1 MPEKF
6 VYRRKQGFGAP
17 VRIWLK
23 TEEMKNVVYK
33 NLDDKSMISGFL
45 KEKEVKKILDD
56 FYIRNDNEVY
66 YKIWSLLCLEL
77 WLKTKI

>member
-1 MPEKF
+1 
-6 VYRRKQGFGAP
+6 
-17 VRIWLK
+17 
-23 TEEMKNVVYK
+23 
-33 NLDDKSMISGFL
+33 MISGFL